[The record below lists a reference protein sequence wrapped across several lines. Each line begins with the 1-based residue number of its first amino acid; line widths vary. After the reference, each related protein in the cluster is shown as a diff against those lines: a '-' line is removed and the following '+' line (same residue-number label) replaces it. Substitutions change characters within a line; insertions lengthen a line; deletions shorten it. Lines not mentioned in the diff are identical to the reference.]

1 MKTETALTI
10 RNDVA
15 ELVRLNEFL
24 EQFWEDNGLPEEIAG
39 DVNLALE
46 EVFLNVVHHG
56 FTDTA
61 EHTIVVRLAVEE
73 ACVVLTVEDD
83 GIPFNP
89 MDAPPPDIESPLEER
104 KIGGLGIHLVRQ
116 VMDEVKYARDGE
128 LNRLA
133 MTKRIGAT

>member
-1 MKTETALTI
+1 MTTETALTV
-10 RNDVA
+10 RNDLA
-15 ELVRLNEFL
+15 ELVRLNAFL
-24 EQFWEDNGLPEEIAG
+24 QQFWEDNGLPGDIAG

-73 ACVVLTVEDD
+73 GYVALTVEDD

-89 MDAPPPDIESPLEER
+89 LDAPLPDIESPLEER
-104 KIGGLGIHLVRQ
+104 QIGGLGIHLVRQ
-116 VMDEVKYARDGE
+116 VMDGVEYAREGQR
-128 LNRLA
+128 NRLA